1 MKVNASEFKLTE
13 IVNNLVQ
20 PWSLTFV
27 DNSNVLITEKYGSII
42 QINLATAEKKEIKHE
57 IRIKRLYKRT
67 INGKKRKKYYT

>member
-27 DNSNVLITEKYGSII
+27 DDSNVLITEKYGSII
-42 QINLATAEKKEIKHE
+42 QINLATAEKKKSNLICKFSHLT
-57 IRIKRLYKRT
+57 KGVY
-67 INGKKRKKYYT
+67 